1 MIILSFI
8 VILLL
13 ATSVLT
19 PVVLYGGEYA
29 LGIEGVYFTTRLVG
43 GYARQLI
50 GAGVQH
56 LALDDLASWVV
67 FFVSPLGISLSLNFF
82 FVLPLVAKMSEFKQS
97 IRDVIALHQAQT
109 PAVPISLLSS
119 SLAVLLVLVCVLRA
133 VGPRILWQ
141 GFFYGGICFLFCGFV
156 FFVLHQ
162 GGLVISP
169 ALAEH
174 GLPFLWNSLHS
185 VRTSRFSESIRPFL
199 GLENTPGVERVVMFL
214 LLILVGYAG
223 VELDNMMHGDPT
235 FTISAISVILR
246 IGLSMIRAIINFVLR
261 YLKAIFVKTSLL
273 FSAGRRFTQEVG
285 FALLRSCISLQYRFS
300 KVVSFLWSLL
310 TAAVH
315 QVASM
320 LYAVPTVLIASAFAG
335 VRFAWKH
342 RDHINLASLLLMW
355 SVLAYSLVAD
365 HWASLWTLAAIT
377 VWSLLLLC
385 MPSPRATEDIMKPIV
400 NTGHIV
406 PMQLEPV
413 IRPARF
419 RSRTGSSSDGEYL
432 AIDTQRKGKARLVDD
447 DAGSS
452 LRTPPR
458 TIAAPHASPS
468 SASASPSV
476 LPDLKNIKDARRE
489 LVTIAE
495 LHDGPSA
502 TAASGTGEG
511 SSTLHDSNSFQARAP
526 LTPDAR
532 LVMKKAGRRGE
543 RAGLVIAHTS
553 VAFSSVDEDSGCS

>member
-97 IRDVIALHQAQT
+97 IRDVIALQQAQT

-133 VGPRILWQ
+133 VGPRISWQ

-174 GLPFLWNSLHS
+174 GLPFLWHSLHS

-246 IGLSMIRAIINFVLR
+246 VGLSMIRAIINLVLR
-261 YLKAIFVKTSLL
+261 YLNAVFVKTSLL

-335 VRFAWKH
+335 VRFAWQH

-355 SVLAYSLVAD
+355 GVLTYSLVAD

-385 MPSPRATEDIMKPIV
+385 MPSPRSTEEMMKPIA
-400 NTGHIV
+400 NTGQNV

-413 IRPARF
+413 NRPTRF
-419 RSRTGSSSDGEYL
+419 HSRTASFDGEYL
-432 AIDTQRKGKARLVDD
+432 AIDAQSKGKARLVDD
-447 DAGSS
+447 DAGSP

-458 TIAAPHASPS
+458 TKAAPHASPS
-468 SASASPSV
+468 STFASPPV
-476 LPDLKNIKDARRE
+476 LLDLKNIKDARRE
-489 LVTIAE
+489 LVAIAE

-502 TAASGTGEG
+502 IAASGTGEG
-511 SSTLHDSNSFQARAP
+511 SSTLRDSNSFQARAP
-526 LTPDAR
+526 STPDAR
-532 LVMKKAGRRGE
+532 PVMKKAGRRGE